1 MPKFRQEVT
10 TDSSGNA
17 QLDVKLQKR
26 YIFSGLR
33 AYSDEDRLEFFRLYA
48 QTLIGAGVEDVGD
61 GADGRGTGMPGHFI
75 LSPPQIQSGNLV
87 ESNETLR
94 VKIQAG
100 IDKAATVFTVLFDW
114 RLIKP

>member
-1 MPKFRQEVT
+1 MPTFRQEVT

-17 QLDVKLQKR
+17 QLDVKLDKR

-48 QTLIGAGVEDVGD
+48 QKLVGAGVEDVGD
-61 GADGRGTGMPGHFI
+61 GEDGGGGTGFPGHFI

-87 ESNETLR
+87 EANETLR

-114 RLIKP
+114 RLIK